1 MAIIKTQKVPQ
12 KKAESARHVLA
23 RFCFYFSAYTYEEAR
38 KLPAKQVMMMLRIA
52 EKENA
57 RKMYQLTQIV
67 SAPQTK
73 KGTGVKKMLDYFKN
87 IIEGS

>member
-1 MAIIKTQKVPQ
+1 MPIIRTQKVPR
-12 KKAESARHVLA
+12 KTESAKSILA
-23 RFCFYFSAYTYEEAR
+23 RFCFYFPAYKYEEAR
-38 KLPAKQVMMMLRIA
+38 KLPAPTVMMMLRVA

-57 RKMYQLTQIV
+57 RKMYQLMQIV

-73 KGTGVKKMLDYFKN
+73 KGTGVKKMLDYFKD

>member
-1 MAIIKTQKVPQ
+1 
-12 KKAESARHVLA
+12 
-23 RFCFYFSAYTYEEAR
+23 
-38 KLPAKQVMMMLRIA
+38 MLRVA

-57 RKMYQLTQIV
+57 RKMYQLMQIV

-73 KGTGVKKMLDYFKN
+73 KGTGVKKMLDYFKD